1 MQDDVV
7 RQDQPKCNLQIPT
20 SYKDLDDPVISKK
33 MWPIDSPDTGEE
45 DTVSK
50 RMRIVHKDEAE
61 YSPSG
66 SNYDDVDDED
76 ELESYN
82 DNDELERRGHQLNS
96 RARKQTNYQGYRQ
109 YQSVE
114 FYKAEKRLIDRY
126 EEVSDGIKADISPD
140 SLPLPQE
147 MSKQKNNYER
157 WFTGHYPSPLQGGKS
172 YTDKNGCA
180 TGFTTCMYEHAV
192 NYDLPPDKQL
202 VFGQMFEYFTDCTLG
217 QVPFSWWWE
226 LLLRQAFCQG

>member
-1 MQDDVV
+1 MRQQRIIRNEAKLAELGLVPLAPRTKTNRRKHVGMQDDVV

-20 SYKDLDDPVISKK
+20 SYKDLDDPVISKR
-33 MWPIDSPDTGEE
+33 MRPIDSPDTGEE
-45 DTVSK
+45 DTVGK

-96 RARKQTNYQGYRQ
+96 RARKQTNYQGYRE

-114 FYKAEKRLIDRY
+114 FYKAEKQLIDRY

-172 YTDKNGCA
+172 YTDKKWMCNWV
-180 TGFTTCMYEHAV
+180 HHSHV
-192 NYDLPPDKQL
+192 
-202 VFGQMFEYFTDCTLG
+202 
-217 QVPFSWWWE
+217 
-226 LLLRQAFCQG
+226 